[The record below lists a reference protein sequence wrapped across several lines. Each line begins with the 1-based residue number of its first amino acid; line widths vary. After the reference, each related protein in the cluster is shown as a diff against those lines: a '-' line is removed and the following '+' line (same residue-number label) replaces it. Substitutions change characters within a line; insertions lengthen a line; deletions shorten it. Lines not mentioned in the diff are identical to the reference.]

1 KGIDEGR
8 ARAMQRHVTGIAA
21 SVGLAYDM
29 ENAKAANTHLA
40 HQLIHHAAE
49 QGAQAEV
56 AERVFRAHFAEARH
70 VGDLD
75 TLVAIAGEAGLE
87 PEAARDA
94 LETGMYAD
102 AVEMDKDLAA
112 RIGIQ
117 GVPFFVFDGKLAV
130 SGAHE
135 PGTLVDAIRQAR

>member
-1 KGIDEGR
+1 
-8 ARAMQRHVTGIAA
+8 M
-21 SVGLAYDM
+21 
-29 ENAKAANTHLA
+29 
-40 HQLIHHAAE
+40 
-49 QGAQAEV
+49 
-56 AERVFRAHFAEARH
+56 
-70 VGDLD
+70 
-75 TLVAIAGEAGLE
+75 AIAGEAGLE

-135 PGTLVDAIRQAR
+135 PGTLVDAIRQARQV